1 MSFAGSSELQT
12 LDSLRLRVRLSDT
25 KEIKARVVYD
35 LVELV
40 SEVSGFADILVVTA
54 SLFFAFYTTKNK

>member
-40 SEVSGFADILVVTA
+40 SEVSGFADILAVTA